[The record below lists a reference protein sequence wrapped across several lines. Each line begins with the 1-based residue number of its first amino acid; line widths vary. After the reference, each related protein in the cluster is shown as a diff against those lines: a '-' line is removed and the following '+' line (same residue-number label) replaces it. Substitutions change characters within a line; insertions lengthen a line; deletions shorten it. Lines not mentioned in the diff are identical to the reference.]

1 MSEDQRHNA
10 SSVGAPRQALGRAVL
25 RAAPPR
31 WGLAGLLSATSL
43 LTVGSFLA
51 LPYAL
56 AAAVDG
62 VLAGRPAAGEPLVV
76 VLVAAGLGDSLG
88 QLADGWY
95 QAAVTADLRAALI
108 RHALAL
114 GVPGIG
120 KFTAGDLLGRLS
132 GNATAAAGLL
142 PAAVAAV
149 TQTIASVLAF
159 VALGLI
165 SPLLPVVLALGVP
178 LGALLARSFVRESSR
193 LVAGYQE
200 TLNVI
205 ASRLVDALTGI
216 RTIRASGTA
225 GYEANRIT
233 EPLTRLGELG
243 HALWR
248 RHAQAQWRVGLLV
261 PAIMLAMLALTGY
274 GVLNWHLP
282 PGQLLAAT
290 GYATLGFGFLA
301 NAQGQLAL
309 AQARANT
316 ARITEVLAARPL
328 PEGTRPLPPGDGR
341 LEFRGVTVRAGD
353 RLVLDQL
360 DLSVPAGRSVAVVG
374 GSGAGKSTLAAL
386 AGRLID
392 PDAGEVALDG
402 VPLPALTAASLRSA
416 VAYASERPTLFGATV
431 ADAIGPAPA
440 QTVAAAARAAH
451 ADGFVTRLPAGYQ
464 TPLSQAPLSG
474 GEAQRLGLARAIAHG
489 GRLVVLDDATSS
501 LDTVTER
508 LVSAALAEAMP
519 DRTRLIVAHRAATAA
534 RADLVAWLAD
544 GGVRAL
550 APHAE
555 LWRDPDYRDLF
566 GGPVTAGAP
575 SAGR

>member
-1 MSEDQRHNA
+1 VRNDQQPTPLPRH
-10 SSVGAPRQALGRAVL
+10 
-25 RAAPPR
+25 
-31 WGLAGLLSATSL
+31 WGLACLLSATTLVRDGSL
-43 LTVGSFLA
+43 LA

-56 AAAVDG
+56 AEAVDG
-62 VLAGRPAAGEPLVV
+62 VLAGRSAAGEPL
-76 VLVAAGLGDSLG
+76 LVALVAVALGDSLA
-88 QLADGWY
+88 QLANGWY

-114 GVPGIG
+114 GVPGTS

-132 GNATAAAGLL
+132 GSAAAAAGLL

-159 VALGLI
+159 VALGFI

-193 LVAGYQE
+193 LVTGYQE

-205 ASRLVDALTGI
+205 ASRLIDALAGI

-233 EPLTRLGELG
+233 EPLARLGELG
-243 HALWR
+243 HAMWR
-248 RHAQAQWRVGLLV
+248 RQAQAQLRVGVLV
-261 PAIMLAMLALTGY
+261 PAMMLTVLAVTGY
-274 GVLNWHLP
+274 GVLHWQLAA
-282 PGQLLAAT
+282 GQLLAAT

-309 AQARANT
+309 AQARANS
-316 ARITEVLAARPL
+316 ARVTDVLAIAPMPEGGQPL
-328 PEGTRPLPPGDGR
+328 PAGDGG
-341 LEFRGVTVRAGD
+341 LEFRGVTVKAGD
-353 RLVLDQL
+353 RLVLDRL
-360 DLSVPAGRSVAVVG
+360 NLSVPGGRSVAVVG
-374 GSGAGKSTLAAL
+374 GSGSGKSTLAAL

-392 PDAGEVALDG
+392 PDDGEVTLDG
-402 VPLPALTAASLRSA
+402 VPLPDLTTASLRSA
-416 VAYASERPTLFGATV
+416 VAYASERPSLFGATV
-431 ADAIGPAPA
+431 AEAIGPGPA
-440 QTVAAAARAAH
+440 ETVAAAAQAAH
-451 ADGFVTRLPAGYQ
+451 ADGFVARLPAGYQ
-464 TPLSQAPLSG
+464 TPLTQAPLSG
-474 GEAQRLGLARAIAHG
+474 GEVQRLGLARAIAHG

-555 LWRDPDYRDLF
+555 LWRDPDYRGLF
-566 GGPVTAGAP
+566 GGPVTP
-575 SAGR
+575 VTE

>member
-1 MSEDQRHNA
+1 
-10 SSVGAPRQALGRAVL
+10 
-25 RAAPPR
+25 
-31 WGLAGLLSATSL
+31 
-43 LTVGSFLA
+43 
-51 LPYAL
+51 
-56 AAAVDG
+56 
-62 VLAGRPAAGEPLVV
+62 
-76 VLVAAGLGDSLG
+76 
-88 QLADGWY
+88 
-95 QAAVTADLRAALI
+95 
-108 RHALAL
+108 
-114 GVPGIG
+114 
-120 KFTAGDLLGRLS
+120 
-132 GNATAAAGLL
+132 
-142 PAAVAAV
+142 
-149 TQTIASVLAF
+149 

-165 SPLLPVVLALGVP
+165 SPVLPVVLALGVP

-193 LVAGYQE
+193 LVTGYQE

-205 ASRLVDALTGI
+205 ASRLIDALAGI
-216 RTIRASGTA
+216 RTIRASGTT
-225 GYEANRIT
+225 GYEVNRIT
-233 EPLTRLGELG
+233 QPLTRLGELG
-243 HALWR
+243 QALWHR
-248 RHAQAQWRVGLLV
+248 QAQAQWRVGLLV
-261 PAIMLAMLALTGY
+261 PGMMLAVLALTGY

-282 PGQLLAAT
+282 AGQLLAAT

-309 AQARANT
+309 ARARAST
-316 ARITEVLAARPL
+316 ARITDVLAVQPM
-328 PEGTRPLPPGDGR
+328 PEGTRPLPPGGGG

-353 RLVLDQL
+353 RLVLDGL

-416 VAYASERPTLFGATV
+416 VAYASERPSLFGATV
-431 ADAIGPAPA
+431 ADAIGPGSAE
-440 QTVAAAARAAH
+440 TVAAAARAAH

-464 TPLSQAPLSG
+464 TPLSQAPMSG
-474 GEAQRLGLARAIAHG
+474 GEVQRLGLARAIAHG
-489 GRLVVLDDATSS
+489 GRLVILDDATSS

-550 APHAE
+550 APHAD
-555 LWRDPDYRDLF
+555 LWRDRDYRDLF

-575 SAGR
+575 AAAR